1 MIHQL
6 LPFMEFLDT
15 KRNLMFLL
23 IPLQPG
29 GQFLSENFF
38 IITHHNM
45 EHDRSLVPF
54 IAYYLYIP
62 VDSAGKP
69 VLYEVI

>member
-1 MIHQL
+1 MIRQF
-6 LPFMEFLDT
+6 LPFMEFFDT
-15 KRNLMFLL
+15 KRNLILLL

-45 EHDRSLVPF
+45 EHDRFLVSF
-54 IAYYLYIP
+54 ITYYPHIP
-62 VDSAGKP
+62 VDSTGKP